1 MVASARATSTAGSA
15 GRLRRSLATPTQ
27 EAGAALPAR
36 RINEPHSVLVEVHLD
51 GTPRTVNRAAVALVR
66 EEWRVVDRWWTEEP
80 VSRRYFDVVLA
91 GGENAVVFFDEEVG
105 RWFSQRGT

>member
-1 MVASARATSTAGSA
+1 MPTKGAVPTSA
-15 GRLRRSLATPTQ
+15 
-27 EAGAALPAR
+27 AR
-36 RINEPHSVLVEVHLD
+36 RLNEPQPALVQAHVD
-51 GTPRTVNRAAVALVR
+51 GLPRSVNRVAVALVR

-91 GGENAVVFFDEEVG
+91 GGERAVVFHDEEVG